1 MERLSELCAFD
12 VSPTEHSHITADS
25 TETEGMQANVQWS
38 LVVACVNVIPLLSQ
52 VQILLS

>member
-25 TETEGMQANVQWS
+25 TETEGMQACKCWVEFGCR
-38 LVVACVNVIPLLSQ
+38 ACDCDFTA
-52 VQILLS
+52 

>member
-25 TETEGMQANVQWS
+25 TESMLANVEWS
-38 LVVACVNVIPLLSQ
+38 LDVCVCV
-52 VQILLS
+52 